1 MKIHCCLSVR
11 KELVE
16 FYQRWYVPSNI
27 VLVICGNVDKRS
39 ALDEV
44 VKKYGGMSPA
54 KAESS
59 LVPAEP
65 VQKQLRYRQLSGDI
79 TEARLLLGFS
89 MPAALT
95 PQWYAAQVLN
105 AVLTEGE
112 SSILNRALKEEK
124 GWVSSVKSVPLDLQH
139 QGYLALQFSLDPSR
153 LDNVE
158 LALWTELERLKSGR
172 VG

>member
-1 MKIHCCLSVR
+1 
-11 KELVE
+11 
-16 FYQRWYVPSNI
+16 
-27 VLVICGNVDKRS
+27 
-39 ALDEV
+39 
-44 VKKYGGMSPA
+44 
-54 KAESS
+54 
-59 LVPAEP
+59 
-65 VQKQLRYRQLSGDI
+65 
-79 TEARLLLGFS
+79 

-112 SSILNRALKEEK
+112 SSVLNRLLKEEK

-172 VG
+172 IG